1 MSKIWKLTYKQPYGT
16 RGLTWT
22 KSQFFYDEAK
32 MLKELKNLK
41 GLDGEVEEYEMTSK
55 TPLKGYISSLLRDIQ
70 LDSVLVVAD
79 EKATL
84 YSKFIELIETS
95 PVEEVE
101 PRNSYNRYTE
111 VYDKIF
117 KKKVIS
123 EWEFLT
129 KSDDAS
135 VKKFFAKYRAFFL
148 NYSHDTL
155 EWYETL
161 LSIYNYAN
169 ITPIYNTKWTYN
181 REKGRH
187 ENVKSLR
194 KDLTD
199 NQKTNYFL
207 AKENLKKIK
216 LVEKKKS
223 KKKADEVS
231 N

>member
-16 RGLTWT
+16 RGNFWN

-32 MLKELKNLK
+32 MLKELQKLK
-41 GLDGEVEEYEMTSK
+41 GFDGEIEEYEITSK

-84 YSKFIELIETS
+84 YSKFVELIESS
-95 PVEEVE
+95 PVESTDQLRTCYE
-101 PRNSYNRYTE
+101 N
-111 VYDKIF
+111 YDQRF

-135 VKKFFAKYRAFFL
+135 VKKFFAKYRTFFL

-169 ITPIYNTKWTYN
+169 ITPIYNTKWIYN
-181 REKGRH
+181 REKARH
-187 ENVKSLR
+187 ETVKTIK
-194 KDLTD
+194 KDVTE

-216 LVEKKKS
+216 LAEKKKS
-223 KKKADEVS
+223 KKKTDEVS

>member
-16 RGLTWT
+16 RGHVWT
-22 KSQFFYDEAK
+22 KSQFFYDENK
-32 MLKELKNLK
+32 MLKEIQKLK
-41 GLDGEVEEYEMTSK
+41 GLEGEVEEYELTSK
-55 TPLKGYISSLLRDIQ
+55 SPLSGYISSLLREIQ

-79 EKATL
+79 EKSIL
-84 YSKFIELIETS
+84 YSKFIELIESS
-95 PVEEVE
+95 PVEATDHSRCE
-101 PRNSYNRYTE
+101 N
-111 VYDKIF
+111 YDKRF

-135 VKKFFAKYRAFFL
+135 VKKFFAKYRTFFL

-169 ITPIYNTKWTYN
+169 ITPLYDTKWIYN
-181 REKGRH
+181 REKGKH
-187 ENVKSLR
+187 ETLKTIK
-194 KDLTD
+194 KDVTE

-216 LVEKKKS
+216 LAEKKKS

>member
-16 RGLTWT
+16 RGNFWN
-22 KSQFFYDEAK
+22 KSQFFYDESK
-32 MLKELKNLK
+32 MLKEIQKLK
-41 GLDGEVEEYEMTSK
+41 GFDGEIEEYEITSK

-84 YSKFIELIETS
+84 YSKFVELIESS
-95 PVEEVE
+95 PVESTDRLRTCYE
-101 PRNSYNRYTE
+101 N
-111 VYDKIF
+111 YDMRF

-135 VKKFFAKYRAFFL
+135 VKKFFAKYRTFFL

-169 ITPIYNTKWTYN
+169 ITPIYQSKWVFN
-181 REKGRH
+181 REKRI
-187 ENVKSLR
+187 NKTVKTIK
-194 KDLTD
+194 KDVTE

-216 LVEKKKS
+216 LAEKKKS
-223 KKKADEVS
+223 KSKI

>member
-16 RGLTWT
+16 RGHVWT

-32 MLKELKNLK
+32 MLKELQKLK
-41 GLDGEVEEYEMTSK
+41 GLEGEVEEYDMTSK

-84 YSKFIELIETS
+84 YSKFVELIETS
-95 PVEEVE
+95 PVEATD
-101 PRNSYNRYTE
+101 PQSYYITDN
-111 VYDKIF
+111 YDKRF
-117 KKKVIS
+117 KRKVIS

-129 KSDDAS
+129 KSDDAL
-135 VKKFFAKYRAFFL
+135 VKKFFAKYRTFFL

-169 ITPIYNTKWTYN
+169 ITPIYNTKWIYN

-187 ENVKSLR
+187 ENVKTLK

-216 LVEKKKS
+216 LAEKKKS
-223 KKKADEVS
+223 KNKTDEVYS
-231 N
+231 

>member
-16 RGLTWT
+16 RGHVWT
-22 KSQFFYDEAK
+22 KSGFFYDETK
-32 MLKELKNLK
+32 MLKEIQKLK
-41 GLDGEVEEYEMTSK
+41 GLEGEIEEYEITSK
-55 TPLKGYISSLLRDIQ
+55 NPLSGYISSLLREIQ

-79 EKATL
+79 ERATL
-84 YSKFIELIETS
+84 YSKFIELIENS
-95 PVEEVE
+95 PVETTD
-101 PRNSYNRYTE
+101 PHSYYISSEN
-111 VYDKIF
+111 YDMRF

-135 VKKFFAKYRAFFL
+135 VKKFFAKYRTFFL

-169 ITPIYNTKWTYN
+169 ITPIYQSKWVFN
-181 REKGRH
+181 REKRI
-187 ENVKSLR
+187 NKTVKTIK
-194 KDLTD
+194 KDVTE

-216 LVEKKKS
+216 LAEKKKS
-223 KKKADEVS
+223 KSKI

>member
-1 MSKIWKLTYKQPYGT
+1 
-16 RGLTWT
+16 
-22 KSQFFYDEAK
+22 
-32 MLKELKNLK
+32 MLKELQKLK
-41 GLDGEVEEYEMTSK
+41 GLEGEVEEYDMTSK

-84 YSKFIELIETS
+84 YSKFVELIETS
-95 PVEEVE
+95 PVEATD
-101 PRNSYNRYTE
+101 PQSYYKTDN
-111 VYDKIF
+111 YDKRF

-135 VKKFFAKYRAFFL
+135 VKKFFAKYRTFFL

-169 ITPIYNTKWTYN
+169 ITPIYNTKWIYN
-181 REKGRH
+181 REKARH
-187 ENVKSLR
+187 ETVKTIK
-194 KDLTD
+194 KDVTE

-216 LVEKKKS
+216 LAEKKKS

>member
-16 RGLTWT
+16 RGHVWT

-32 MLKELKNLK
+32 MLKELQKLK
-41 GLDGEVEEYEMTSK
+41 GLEGEVEEYEMTSK

-84 YSKFIELIETS
+84 YSKFVELIETS
-95 PVEEVE
+95 PVEET
-101 PRNSYNRYTE
+101 NHNRY
-111 VYDKIF
+111 YNFDKSF

-135 VKKFFAKYRAFFL
+135 VKKFFAKYRTFFL

-169 ITPIYNTKWTYN
+169 ITPLYETKHVYN
-181 REKGRH
+181 REIGRH
-187 ENVKSLR
+187 TFVKSLR

-216 LVEKKKS
+216 LAEKKKS

>member
-16 RGLTWT
+16 RGHVWT
-22 KSQFFYDEAK
+22 KSQFFYDETK
-32 MLKELKNLK
+32 MLKEIQKLK
-41 GLDGEVEEYEMTSK
+41 GLEGEVEEYELTSK
-55 TPLKGYISSLLRDIQ
+55 SPLSGYISSLLREIQ

-79 EKATL
+79 EKAIL
-84 YSKFIELIETS
+84 YSKFIELIESS
-95 PVEEVE
+95 PVEATDHSRCE
-101 PRNSYNRYTE
+101 N
-111 VYDKIF
+111 YDKRF

-135 VKKFFAKYRAFFL
+135 VKKFFAKYRTFFL

-169 ITPIYNTKWTYN
+169 ITPLYDTKWVFN
-181 REKGRH
+181 REKREH
-187 ENVKSLR
+187 ETIKTLKR
-194 KDLTD
+194 DLTEI
-199 NQKTNYFL
+199 QKTNYFL

-216 LVEKKKS
+216 LAEKKKS

>member
-1 MSKIWKLTYKQPYGT
+1 MSKIWKLTYKQPYGN
-16 RGLTWT
+16 RGNFWN
-22 KSQFFYDEAK
+22 KSQFFYDESK
-32 MLKELKNLK
+32 MLKELQKLK
-41 GLDGEVEEYEMTSK
+41 GLEGEVEEYDMTSK

-84 YSKFIELIETS
+84 YSKFVELIETS
-95 PVEEVE
+95 PVEATD
-101 PRNSYNRYTE
+101 PQSYYKTDN
-111 VYDKIF
+111 YDKRF

-135 VKKFFAKYRAFFL
+135 VKKFFAKYRTFFL

-169 ITPIYNTKWTYN
+169 ITPMYNTKWIYN
-181 REKGRH
+181 REKARH
-187 ENVKSLR
+187 ETVKTIK

-216 LVEKKKS
+216 LAEKKKS
-223 KKKADEVS
+223 KNKTDEVS
-231 N
+231 S